1 MRLSQRVA
9 APCYLSL
16 FCAHR
21 GVTHVTDVAI
31 RACSPLS
38 VFFSFFFFS
47 LARRIVR
54 FFVHTFTF
62 SVASRL
68 FFGLVSLALSDTG
81 VRIVFLYGC
90 GNGVAVRGRGRGRM
104 LGP

>member
-1 MRLSQRVA
+1 MWPFVRARLF
-9 APCYLSL
+9 P
-16 FCAHR
+16 
-21 GVTHVTDVAI
+21 
-31 RACSPLS
+31 
-38 VFFSFFFFS
+38 FSFLSSFSRS
-47 LARRIVR
+47 LAGSYV